1 MNKPV
6 RLSGLKKQLPVSIME
21 TVEGLNNS
29 VDLKSKASLKLYT
42 QRETPP

>member
-29 VDLKSKASLKLYT
+29 VDLKSKANLKLSLKK
-42 QRETPP
+42 TPP